1 MLEEGVDEWELVRI
15 SGLCGLDIGAESQPE
30 TALDPAALLRSRRPW
45 YVRPAGQS
53 HTERKGGVSVQA
65 ESEDLHE
72 LIDADAAVEQIG
84 SGFTFTEGPI
94 WNPRGQYLLF
104 SDMPGDTRRR
114 WDEQSG
120 VREVANPSNKGN
132 GMTLDAQG
140 RLVVCENS
148 TSSVARMDPD
158 GTGSGRE
165 VPPVQM
171 MTLPAWS
178 RGALSLSTT

>member
-1 MLEEGVDEWELVRI
+1 
-15 SGLCGLDIGAESQPE
+15 
-30 TALDPAALLRSRRPW
+30 
-45 YVRPAGQS
+45 
-53 HTERKGGVSVQA
+53 VSVQA

-120 VREVANPSNKGN
+120 VREVAKPSNKGN

-140 RLVVCENS
+140 RLIVCENS
-148 TSSVARMDPD
+148 TS
-158 GTGSGRE
+158 
-165 VPPVQM
+165 
-171 MTLPAWS
+171 
-178 RGALSLSTT
+178 